1 MDKDLRQGGRIFR
14 HLILCTIMVLAAAPS
29 AWAQDA
35 PPATALDETPLQLS
49 AAQVFTLAD
58 TARAA
63 RDFDTARR
71 LYRALEADPDAD
83 IRNEARFRLGMMLA
97 DDEHR
102 YTDAAVALRRILD
115 ETPSAARV
123 RVEMAR
129 ILAST
134 GNMRGAERE
143 LRAAQAA
150 GLPPEVDRMVRFYA
164 QALSQRKPWGGSFEV
179 ALAPDSNINRAT
191 RADTLGTVIGDFTLN
206 EGAKARSGL
215 GLSARGQLY
224 ARLPLSARAD
234 MLARAS
240 AGGLFYRAGQFND
253 LSTGLQ
259 IGPQF
264 SSGSDRLTLAA
275 GPTWRWYGGD
285 LYSRAWGGNASYQ
298 HNLGK
303 RSQLRLEGGVSTVS
317 NRANAM
323 QSSHDYSASV
333 SVDRA
338 LSARLGGGVQLAGY
352 RSAARDPGYALT
364 SGGINIYAFR
374 EVGRTT
380 LVGTLGYNHL
390 EADARLFLYPRR
402 RIDDR
407 MSASAAATLRTFT
420 VAGFAPLVRLRWE
433 HNRSSIEIYEYR
445 RLAAEFGVTSAF

>member
-1 MDKDLRQGGRIFR
+1 
-14 HLILCTIMVLAAAPS
+14 MVLAAAPD
-29 AWAQDA
+29 ALAQGAA
-35 PPATALDETPLQLS
+35 PAAVPSEVREQLS

-58 TARAA
+58 TARAT

-71 LYRALEADPDAD
+71 FYRALEADPDAD

-115 ETPSAARV
+115 ETPGAARV
-123 RVEMAR
+123 RVELAR
-129 ILAST
+129 ILAIA

-143 LRAAQAA
+143 LRAAQAT
-150 GLPPEVDRMVRFYA
+150 GLPPEVEQLVRFYA
-164 QALSQRKPWGGSFEV
+164 HALSQRKPWGGSFEL
-179 ALAPDSNINRAT
+179 ALAPDNNINRAT

-206 EGAKARSGL
+206 AGAKAKSGL
-215 GLSARGQLY
+215 GLSTKGQLY
-224 ARLPLSARAD
+224 ARLPFSARTEI
-234 MLARAS
+234 LARAS
-240 AGGLFYRAGQFND
+240 AGGLFYREGQFND

-259 IGPQF
+259 VGPQF
-264 SSGSDRLTLAA
+264 SLGADRLTLAA

-285 LYSRAWGGNASYQ
+285 LYSRTWGGSASYQ

-303 RSQLRLEGGVSTVS
+303 RSQLRLDGGASTVS
-317 NRANAM
+317 NQSNAL
-323 QSSHDYSASV
+323 QSGHDHSASV
-333 SVDRA
+333 SIDRA
-338 LSARLGGGVQLAGY
+338 FSARLGGGVQLTGY
-352 RSAARDPGYALT
+352 RSAARDPGYALA
-364 SGGINIYAFR
+364 SGGINLYAFR

-407 MSASAAATLRTFT
+407 VSASAAATLRSFT
-420 VAGFAPLVRLRWE
+420 KAGFAPLVRLRWE

-445 RLAAEFGVTSAF
+445 RLAAEFGVTRAF

>member
-1 MDKDLRQGGRIFR
+1 MA
-14 HLILCTIMVLAAAPS
+14 LAVVTPAR
-29 AWAQDA
+29 AQD
-35 PPATALDETPLQLS
+35 TALASAPDEARVQLS

-58 TARAA
+58 TARAT
-63 RDFDTARR
+63 RDFETARR

-115 ETPSAARV
+115 ETPGAARV

-129 ILAST
+129 ILAIA

-150 GLPPEVDRMVRFYA
+150 GLPRDVEQMVRFYA
-164 QALSQRKPWGGSFEV
+164 HALSQRKPWGGSFEL
-179 ALAPDSNINRAT
+179 ALAPDNNINRAT

-206 EGAKARSGL
+206 EGAKAKSGI
-215 GLSARGQLY
+215 GLSAKGQLY
-224 ARLPLSARAD
+224 TRLPLSARAD
-234 MLARAS
+234 ILARAS
-240 AGGLFYRAGQFND
+240 AGGLFYREGQFND

-259 IGPQF
+259 VGPQF
-264 SSGSDRLTLAA
+264 SLGGDRLTVEA

-285 LYSRAWGGNASYQ
+285 LYSRTWGASASYQ

-303 RSQLRLEGGVSTVS
+303 RSQLRLEGGLSTVS
-317 NRANAM
+317 NRVNAM

-333 SVDRA
+333 SIDRA
-338 LSARLGGGVQLAGY
+338 LSARLGGGVQLSGY
-352 RSAARDPGYALT
+352 RSAARDPGYALA
-364 SGGINIYAFR
+364 SGGINLYAFR

-380 LVGTLGYNHL
+380 LVGTLGYSHL
-390 EADARLFLYPRR
+390 EADARLLLYPRR

-407 MSASAAATLRTFT
+407 MSASAVATLRTFT
-420 VAGFAPLVRLRWE
+420 MAGFAPLVRLRWE

-445 RLAAEFGVTSAF
+445 RLAAEFGVTRAF